1 LGRGFPRI
9 VIALR
14 AKSSPLGPINRIGEL
29 LPNWQPQATK
39 QAA

>member
-1 LGRGFPRI
+1 LERGFPGI
-9 VIALR
+9 VTALR
-14 AKSSPLGPINRIGEL
+14 PKSSPLDPIKRISEL